1 MRGSADKKSA
11 SGGDATRPRWKLDD
25 TMPSDGMCP
34 ACGARCAP
42 GAVTCAA
49 CGAAIAEAKILEPG
63 TVVGSYRLLDLLG
76 QGGMGVVYLA
86 EHTRLGRRVAIKMLR
101 GEYTD
106 NAIALRRFFAEAR
119 AVNKICHPHIVEIT
133 DFVERPGAENYYVME
148 YLEGASLS
156 EMTAGGMIP
165 PLARSVGIMA
175 QVADALQAVH
185 DAKIVHRDLKPDN
198 VYLIERGGQQDF
210 VKLLDFGV
218 AKLAQIGDANV
229 SMNDTAAGTILG
241 TPDYMSPEQASGK
254 PVDYHTDIY
263 AFGVMLYELVT
274 GTRPVHAETFGEL
287 VVKHLTTEPVPPRK
301 VKDLPHAVPAPLDD
315 LILACLA
322 KEPADRPQQMQTVAA
337 RLYAIAEAEGWAM
350 TAFVERPSIPT
361 DLAPL
366 YKPRRRPLR
375 TRTTLL
381 SVLAAAVV
389 GTAIGLLVASGGD
402 DATSRRAAGAD
413 LPAMVDIDFESTPTG
428 AEVYRVG
435 ETNPLGK
442 TPLTL
447 SMERSTGS
455 ETFELRLAGRE
466 TTTHVVRLDRASR
479 IAAALPAV
487 PLPPPVAVTPAVDAA
502 PAEKPDKPD
511 RSDKSRRKSRSS
523 DKPSDPTTDNSNAAE
538 PPDRSG
544 ILDPFG
550 PQ

>member
-1 MRGSADKKSA
+1 MRGTADKKSA

-25 TMPSDGMCP
+25 TMPSDGTCP
-34 ACGARCAP
+34 ACGARCISTAI
-42 GAVTCAA
+42 TCAT
-49 CGAAIAEAKILEPG
+49 CGAAIAAATILEPG

-101 GEYTD
+101 SEYTD
-106 NAIALRRFFAEAR
+106 NSVALRRFFAEAR

-156 EMTAGGMIP
+156 ELTAGEMTP
-165 PLARSVGIMA
+165 KLSRSIGIMA

-198 VYLIERGGQQDF
+198 VFLIERSGQQDY

-254 PVDYHTDIY
+254 PVDHRTDIY

-274 GTRPVHAETFGEL
+274 GTRPVHAESFGEL
-287 VVKHLTTEPVPPRK
+287 VVKHLTTQPVPPRK
-301 VKDLPHAVPAPLDD
+301 VKNLPHDVPAALDD

-322 KEPADRPQQMQTVAA
+322 KEPADRPEQMKTIAA
-337 RLYAIAEAEGWAM
+337 RLFAIADAEKWSI
-350 TAFVERPSIPT
+350 TSFIERPAVQI

-375 TRTTLL
+375 KRTTLL
-381 SVLAAAVV
+381 AAIGAALV
-389 GTAIGLLVASGGD
+389 GTAVGLLVAGD
-402 DATSRRAAGAD
+402 GDGAGSRHAVAAD
-413 LPAMVDIDFESTPTG
+413 MPAMIDLDFESTPTG
-428 AEVYRVG
+428 ADVFRVG
-435 ETNPLGK
+435 ETNALGK

-447 SMERSTGS
+447 TVERSPAAA
-455 ETFELRLAGRE
+455 TFELRFAGHE
-466 TTTHVVRLDRASR
+466 TTTHVVRLDRSSR
-479 IAAALPAV
+479 IAAVLPA
-487 PLPPPVAVTPAVDAA
+487 LPPPVIAA
-502 PAEKPDKPD
+502 PPPIETAPPPPDKPD
-511 RSDKSRRKSRSS
+511 RSRKKSRSK
-523 DKPSDPTTDNSNAAE
+523 DGAGATKPVDNPSNTGAE
-538 PPDRSG
+538 SADRSG
-544 ILDPFG
+544 VLDPFG

>member
-1 MRGSADKKSA
+1 MRGSADRKSA

-25 TMPSDGMCP
+25 TMPSDGTCP

-49 CGAAIAEAKILEPG
+49 CGAAIAPAKILEPG
-63 TVVGSYRLLDLLG
+63 TVVGSYRLVDLLG

-101 GEYTD
+101 SEYTD
-106 NAIALRRFFAEAR
+106 NSIALRRFFAEAR

-156 EMTAGGMIP
+156 EITAGTMIP
-165 PLARSVGIMA
+165 KLSRSIGIMA

-185 DAKIVHRDLKPDN
+185 DANIVHRDLKPDN
-198 VYLIERGGQQDF
+198 VYLIERAGQQDF

-254 PVDYHTDIY
+254 PVDYRTDIY

-274 GTRPVHAETFGEL
+274 GTRPVHAESFGEL

-301 VKDLPHAVPAPLDD
+301 VKELPHDIPAALDD

-322 KEPADRPQQMQTVAA
+322 KEPADRPDRMETVKA
-337 RLYAIAEAEGWAM
+337 RLFAIAEAEKWSI
-350 TAFVERPSIPT
+350 TSFIERPSVPV
-361 DLAPL
+361 DLEPL

-381 SVLAAAVV
+381 AAIGAAVV
-389 GTAIGLLVASGGD
+389 GTAIGLFVASGGD
-402 DATSRRAAGAD
+402 ERESRRPPVAD
-413 LPAMVDIDFESTPTG
+413 MPAMIDIDFESTPAG
-428 AEVYRVG
+428 AEVFRVG
-435 ETNPLGK
+435 ETAPIGK
-442 TPLTL
+442 TPVTLTV
-447 SMERSTGS
+447 ERSTAS
-455 ETFELRLAGRE
+455 ETFELRLAGHE
-466 TTTHVVRLDRASR
+466 TTRHVVRLDRASR
-479 IAAALPAV
+479 IAAALPA
-487 PLPPPVAVTPAVDAA
+487 LPPPPPVVAA
-502 PAEKPDKPD
+502 PAPEPPPVVEKPD
-511 RSDKSRRKSRSS
+511 RRKK
-523 DKPSDPTTDNSNAAE
+523 KPKDETGATKPVDTPTGTGAE
-538 PPDRSG
+538 SPDRSG
-544 ILDPFG
+544 VIDPFG